1 MKHFVGIDL
10 GTTNS
15 AICSYD
21 GENIRVYKSP
31 EQNSVTPSAIYIDR
45 RSRYYGQRAY
55 DFEARSPDNVAV
67 RFKRLIGTN
76 TPIRIPAV
84 KLTMTPEECSAEILR
99 VLFGYLEIS
108 GIPLQLGAVPGIS
121 QRGYID
127 RVNRSTAGDSRL
139 VTGRYPRRFEAYRAK
154 WLII

>member
-99 VLFGYLEIS
+99 VLFGYLNEKYCLFYSNIVS
-108 GIPLQLGAVPGIS
+108 KFKKKILK
-121 QRGYID
+121 
-127 RVNRSTAGDSRL
+127 SRL
-139 VTGRYPRRFEAYRAK
+139 ILK
-154 WLII
+154 LLINTLQKIKFICTN